1 MDAGGMNDPVDV
13 LIVGGGLV
21 GASLAVALAPLPLRV
36 ALVEAVAFDA
46 PAQPSFD
53 ERTTALSN
61 ASRRVFEAL
70 ELWRDISPAATPI
83 ERIHISDRGRFG
95 FARIEAA
102 QQGHVPWIRRAES
115 RARPC
120 PVAGAPGAA
129 ASVGLRT
136 RSVKVVRIEPGPDS
150 VAVEIRRADGATAA
164 IGARLVVA
172 ADGAKSAV
180 RAAFGVSSQV
190 RDYGQTA
197 VITTVQ
203 PQQFHGFTAYERFTD
218 EGPLALLPLADGR
231 CGAVL
236 TLAHARARQA
246 LGWSDAQYLAELQSR
261 FGFRLGRFVKAGRRV
276 GYPLALMQSAATS
289 APRCIIMG
297 NAAQSLHPVAG
308 MGFNLGAM
316 PLAWLKSSPTAK
328 APPIAARRRCSRAMM
343 RGVRRTGA
351 ASSASPIRWSAC
363 SATRWNRYGCC
374 ATQGCWPSICC
385 HQPRPRCRGWPP
397 GRRWPRASP
406 VECR

>member
-1 MDAGGMNDPVDV
+1 MNDPVDV

-102 QQGHVPWIRRAES
+102 QQGLDALGYVVPNRVLGRVLWPALQ
-115 RARPC
+115 ARPRLS
-120 PVAGAPGAA
+120 VYAPAE
-129 ASVGLRT
+129 
-136 RSVKVVRIEPGPDS
+136 VVRIEPGPDS

-276 GYPLALMQSAATS
+276 SYPLALMQSAATS

-297 NAAQSLHPVAG
+297 NAAQ
-308 MGFNLGAM
+308 
-316 PLAWLKSSPTAK
+316 
-328 APPIAARRRCSRAMM
+328 
-343 RGVRRTGA
+343 
-351 ASSASPIRWSAC
+351 
-363 SATRWNRYGCC
+363 AT
-374 ATQGCWPSICC
+374 
-385 HQPRPRCRGWPP
+385 P
-397 GRRWPRASP
+397 GRRHGLQSRAAR
-406 VECR
+406 CRLPG